1 MTVYELPAETKAAT
15 GYTHKATV
23 DHADLTET
31 TANTAQSITLLSLAA
46 GDVVHSGA
54 YKLVTPFQDSAD
66 AAFNTT
72 AVTLNAAGSTLMS
85 ATETNVNGTEVFY
98 KAHTATAPLAVNT
111 GTSTVAASFAA
122 MSAKNLAALNA
133 GEVHFYFSVNKLA
146 GL

>member
-1 MTVYELPAETKAAT
+1 MIAYELPAETKAAT
-15 GYTHKATV
+15 GYTHKAIV
-23 DHADLTET
+23 DHTDLTEA

-46 GDVVHSGA
+46 GDVVRSAA
-54 YKLVTPFQDSAD
+54 YKLVTPFQDTAD

-98 KAHTATAPLAVNT
+98 KAHTATAPLTAT
-111 GTSTVAASFAA
+111 SSSTVAASFAS

-133 GEVHFYFSVNKLA
+133 GEVHFFFAVNKLA
-146 GL
+146 NL